1 MPSHNKHT
9 LKRFD
14 SELETIRAHILEM
27 GGLVETQLQQ
37 ALLALCM
44 ANTHLANQVIDQDQR
59 VNQLEV
65 KIDGLCCRT
74 IACHQPTANDL
85 RSIVTATKLI
95 VQLERIGNEAKKIAH
110 MAERRALQYR
120 LVMTR
125 FTDIRQVAESTQK
138 LLQASLDS
146 FARLDPDAAHT
157 VIMDTL
163 SLKEEFGTIFRH
175 LVAYITENPR
185 TISSSLDILFIA
197 KAIERTADYITV
209 MSELVIESSDRNT
222 EAQAA

>member
-1 MPSHNKHT
+1 MPPHNKHT

-27 GGLVETQLQQ
+27 GGLVEMQLQQ

-146 FARLDPDAAHT
+146 FARLNPDAART
-157 VIMDTL
+157 VIMDTI
-163 SLKEEFGTIFRH
+163 SLKEEFGTLFRH
-175 LVAYITENPR
+175 LVGYITENPR

-197 KAIERTADYITV
+197 KAIERIADYITV
-209 MSELVIESSDRNT
+209 MSELIIESSDRHA

>member
-1 MPSHNKHT
+1 MPPHNKHT

-27 GGLVETQLQQ
+27 GGLVEMQLQQ

-146 FARLDPDAAHT
+146 FARLNPDAART
-157 VIMDTL
+157 VIMDTI
-163 SLKEEFGTIFRH
+163 SLKEEFGTLFRH
-175 LVAYITENPR
+175 LVGYITENPR

-197 KAIERTADYITV
+197 KAIERIADYITV
-209 MSELVIESSDRNT
+209 MSELIIELSDRHT